1 MDTKRLREIL
11 QKFSSEDMNYGIS
24 IDQAIKE
31 IQELSCDCHI
41 IRDSAVKRVVEQQK
55 IIEELEAKLST
66 PEDTDVTAD
75 ILRMENK
82 KLGGVL
88 AEICKLLRESKVEKK
103 YFDEA
108 DIGKLSTPSI
118 IGNDEVL
125 TEIKWCMEQL
135 GASPLHT
142 PLMTDGKKHFNNK
155 SLVELNV
162 MKRAIMCLASCR
174 DKLSTPRLMEEC
186 PECGGKVRSLGTSLE
201 LYCKTCNGTGK
212 KPSVTPNETCIVC
225 NKPSKLV
232 MCDKCLKKYKKRK
245 NLK

>member
-55 IIEELEAKLST
+55 IIEELEA
-66 PEDTDVTAD
+66 
-75 ILRMENK
+75 
-82 KLGGVL
+82 
-88 AEICKLLRESKVEKK
+88 
-103 YFDEA
+103 
-108 DIGKLSTPSI
+108 
-118 IGNDEVL
+118 
-125 TEIKWCMEQL
+125 
-135 GASPLHT
+135 
-142 PLMTDGKKHFNNK
+142 
-155 SLVELNV
+155 
-162 MKRAIMCLASCR
+162 
-174 DKLSTPRLMEEC
+174 KLSTPRLMEEC